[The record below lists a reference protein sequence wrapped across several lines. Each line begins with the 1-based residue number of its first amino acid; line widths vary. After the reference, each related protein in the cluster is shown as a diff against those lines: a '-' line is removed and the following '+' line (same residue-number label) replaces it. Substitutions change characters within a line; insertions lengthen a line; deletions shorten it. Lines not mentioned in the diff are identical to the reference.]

1 MNRAEARIK
10 GYQSSNSQLNPM
22 KDLSLGNSGGL
33 SFLSHIKAMSDE
45 CNLARKIGRKKKR
58 K

>member
-10 GYQSSNSQLNPM
+10 GYQNSNSQLNPM
-22 KDLSLGNSGGL
+22 KDFSLGNSGG
-33 SFLSHIKAMSDE
+33 FAFISHMKAMNDE
-45 CNLARKIGRKKKR
+45 SNLARKIGRKKKR